1 MANPRA
7 GLSPASS
14 LPIERLQPRAWRR
27 RAQRVVLTHRR
38 VARYVEAMAETLVET
53 WKCPA
58 AQLPSISIVRTG
70 LGYRARAR
78 ARASVNPNP
87 DLPSIGIVR
96 EVDVAYPA
104 RLAHCGL
111 RVVIGTA

>member
-78 ARASVNPNP
+78 AIVNPNP